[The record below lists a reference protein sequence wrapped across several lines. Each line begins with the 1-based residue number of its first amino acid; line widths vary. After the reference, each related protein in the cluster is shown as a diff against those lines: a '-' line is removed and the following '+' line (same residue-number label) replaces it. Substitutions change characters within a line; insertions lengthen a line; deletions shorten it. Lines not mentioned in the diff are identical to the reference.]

1 MSPKQNQKILNFR
14 NYKKYS
20 TSHQKQAN
28 LRNREGVKITFAR
41 KEKHLMKNQSQKKTN
56 LIRVLKRYV
65 Q

>member
-41 KEKHLMKNQSQKKTN
+41 KEKHLMKNQSQKKKQ
-56 LIRVLKRYV
+56 I
-65 Q
+65 